1 MENEKKAVRP
11 EKDQERTELLKKINL
26 FVLDMDGTFYLG
38 DQVIDGA
45 LEFVRYV
52 EEKGRRILFFTN
64 NSSRSPRVYMERLAS
79 MGCPIRR
86 DQIMTSGDVTIT
98 YLKETYRGKTVYLV
112 GTPDLEE
119 SFKQEGILLWRE
131 GDPRPDI
138 VVVGF
143 DTTLTYEKLNRAC
156 GFIREGSIF
165 LATHLDINCPTENG
179 FMPDCGAFCAAITL
193 STGVEPKYLGKPFRE
208 TVDMVL
214 VRTGEDRD
222 RVAFVGDR
230 LYTDVATGVN
240 HGASGLL
247 VLSGETK
254 MEDLEKSQVKP
265 DGVYRSLGEM
275 KELLEEALTK
285 IK

>member
-1 MENEKKAVRP
+1 MEKEKRPVRA
-11 EKDQERTELLKKINL
+11 KNDQKRAELLKNIDL

-38 DQVIDGA
+38 DHVIDGA

-52 EEKGRRILFFTN
+52 EEKGRKILFFTN

-79 MGCPIRR
+79 MGCPVRR

-98 YLKETYRGKTVYLV
+98 YLKETYEGRTIYLV

-119 SFKQEGILLWRE
+119 NFEQEGILLWRE

-156 GFIREGSIF
+156 GFIREGSVF

-179 FMPDCGAFCAAITL
+179 FMPDCGAFCAAIEL
-193 STGVEPKYLGKPFRE
+193 STGADPKYLGKPFKE

-214 VRTGEDRD
+214 VRTGEKRE

-240 HGASGLL
+240 HGAKGIL

-254 MEDLEKSQVKP
+254 IEDLESSQVKP
-265 DGVYRSLGEM
+265 DGVYESLGEM
-275 KELLEEALTK
+275 KELLENALEG
-285 IK
+285 

>member
-1 MENEKKAVRP
+1 MVERSEKPDNRVQTQRRA
-11 EKDQERTELLKKINL
+11 DLLKGIGL

-38 DQVIDGA
+38 DHVIEGA
-45 LEFVRYV
+45 LEFVRYA

-64 NSSRSPRVYMERLAS
+64 NSSRSPKVYMERLAG

-86 DQIMTSGDVTIT
+86 DQIMTSGDVTIA
-98 YLKETYRGKTVYLV
+98 YLKEVYKGKHVYLV
-112 GTPDLEE
+112 GTPALEE
-119 SFKQEGILLWRE
+119 NFRNEGILLWE
-131 GDPRPDI
+131 KGDSRPDI

-143 DTTLTYEKLNRAC
+143 DTTLTYEKLDRAC
-156 GFIREGSIF
+156 AFIREGSVF

-193 STGVEPKYLGKPFRE
+193 STGVKPKYLGKPFKE

-214 VRTGEDRD
+214 LLTGEERD

-240 HGASGLL
+240 HGAHGFL
-247 VLSGETK
+247 VLSGETRL
-254 MEDLEKSQVKP
+254 EDLEHSEVKP
-265 DGVYRSLGEM
+265 DAVYQSLGEM
-275 KELLEEALTK
+275 KELLEHVMEC
-285 IK
+285 

>member
-1 MENEKKAVRP
+1 MEKEKRPVRA
-11 EKDQERTELLKKINL
+11 KNDQKRAELLKNIDL

-38 DQVIDGA
+38 DHVIDGA

-52 EEKGRRILFFTN
+52 EEKGRKILFFTN

-79 MGCPIRR
+79 MGCPVRR

-98 YLKETYRGKTVYLV
+98 YLKETYEGRTIYLV

-119 SFKQEGILLWRE
+119 SFEQEGILLWRE

-156 GFIREGSIF
+156 GFIREGSVF

-179 FMPDCGAFCAAITL
+179 FMPDCGAFCAAIAL
-193 STGVEPKYLGKPFRE
+193 STGADPKYLGKPFKE

-214 VRTGEDRD
+214 VRTGEKRE

-240 HGASGLL
+240 HGAKGIL

-254 MEDLEKSQVKP
+254 IEDLESSQVKP
-265 DGVYRSLGEM
+265 DGVYESLGEM
-275 KELLEEALTK
+275 KELLENALEG
-285 IK
+285 

>member
-1 MENEKKAVRP
+1 MEKQRESEKGN
-11 EKDQERTELLKKINL
+11 QENDRIQLLKKIGL

-38 DQVIDGA
+38 DHVIDGA

-52 EEKGRRILFFTN
+52 EKTGRRIMFFTN
-64 NSSRSPRVYMERLAS
+64 NSSRSPQVYMERLAG

-86 DQIMTSGDVTIT
+86 DQIMTSGDETIT
-98 YLKETYRGKTVYLV
+98 YLRETYREKTVYLV

-119 SFKQEGILLWRE
+119 SFEEAGILLWKK

-143 DTTLTYEKLNRAC
+143 DTTLTYEKLDRAC
-156 GFIREGSIF
+156 DFIRRGSVF
-165 LATHLDINCPTENG
+165 LATHLDINCPTEDG

-193 STGVEPKYLGKPFRE
+193 STGVEPKYLGKPFKE

-214 VRTGEDRD
+214 VRTGEERE

-240 HGASGLL
+240 HGANGLL

-254 MEDLEKSQVKP
+254 EEDLKTSQVKP
-265 DGVYRSLGEM
+265 DGVYLSLGEM
-275 KELLEEALTK
+275 KELLEEALGA
-285 IK
+285 